1 MKKNKQDTLGCA
13 ISLIGIFIMG
23 AIYLLSKFGDVVN
36 LLYFSWL
43 NLI

>member
-1 MKKNKQDTLGCA
+1 MKKNKQDLVGCG
-13 ISLIGIFIMG
+13 ISLIGIFIM
-23 AIYLLSKFGDVVN
+23 AVIYLLSKFGKVVN